1 MLRYIYEP
9 PSPHH
14 PFLRSFWR
22 WLFHRVAHAGKLVP
36 RRRGALFYSR
46 ALPSGIL
53 PRMKARTVKI
63 LFTVESI
70 WAFGSGLFLPIFAI
84 FSTQI
89 GGDIT
94 DAGIAA
100 GIFLIVTSSLQW
112 LIGEWIDRLQE
123 KWFIVADY
131 LLEAFVFF
139 GYIFVQNIWQLF
151 VLQVVLGIANA
162 IGDPAWESLFG
173 KSIPKASSGK
183 LWSRSHLWIGYA
195 SGFGIILGGY
205 LAHHWGFRSIFFVGG
220 VLSLVAAIM
229 SMYLLKNTPGKKN
242 PSNISSQ

>member
-1 MLRYIYEP
+1 
-9 PSPHH
+9 
-14 PFLRSFWR
+14 
-22 WLFHRVAHAGKLVP
+22 
-36 RRRGALFYSR
+36 
-46 ALPSGIL
+46 
-53 PRMKARTVKI
+53 MKANTVKI
-63 LFTVESI
+63 LFTVESV

-112 LIGEWIDRLQE
+112 PIGNYLDRLHE

-131 LLEAFVFF
+131 LLEALVFF

-151 VLQVVLGIANA
+151 ALQVILGIANA
-162 IGDPAWESLFG
+162 IGDPAWESLFD
-173 KSIPKASSGK
+173 KSIPKATSGK

-195 SGFGIILGGY
+195 SGFGIILGSY
-205 LAHHWGFRSIFFVGG
+205 LANRWGFQFIFFLGG
-220 VLSLVAAIM
+220 ILSSIAAIM
-229 SMYLLKNTPGKKN
+229 SMCLLKNGPTKKSL
-242 PSNISSQ
+242 PTS